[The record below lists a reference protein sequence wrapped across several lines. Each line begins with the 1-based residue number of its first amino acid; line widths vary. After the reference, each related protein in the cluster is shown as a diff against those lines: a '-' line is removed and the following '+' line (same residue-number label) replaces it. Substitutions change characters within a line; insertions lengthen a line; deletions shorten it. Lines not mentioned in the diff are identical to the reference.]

1 MDFWQQLGTTIIGAF
16 AGAGAA
22 LLTGFW
28 VRRREGVAKER
39 AALNGLLLD
48 LQLKRALATDTP
60 QHVTRAAET
69 TDYKQCKDSVYDSRK
84 LIRDARLQLLPQSKA
99 FDSLASM
106 AAACNSYL
114 RASRI
119 EPDSYQKSLT
129 ILRDRLDDEARTLGS
144 LRGVT
149 YRGPGSYAYDLPKS
163 EATSTQ
169 AGDHLDHHA

>member
-48 LQLKRALATDTP
+48 LQLKRAFATDAP
-60 QHVTRAAET
+60 QHVARAAET

-84 LIRDARLQLLPQSKA
+84 LIRDARLQLLPRSKA
-99 FDSLASM
+99 FENLASM

-114 RASRI
+114 QASRL
-119 EPDSYQKSLT
+119 EPDDYQLSLT
-129 ILRDRLDDEARTLGS
+129 KLRDRLDNQARTLGS
-144 LRGVT
+144 FRGIT
-149 YRGPGSYAYDLPKS
+149 YRRPGSYAYDLPKS
-163 EATSTQ
+163 EATASE
-169 AGDHLDHHA
+169 

>member
-22 LLTGFW
+22 LLTGFL
-28 VRRREGVAKER
+28 VRRREGLAKER

-48 LQLKRALATDTP
+48 LQLKRAFATGNP
-60 QHVTRAAET
+60 EPIVRAAET
-69 TDYKQCKDSVYDSRK
+69 TDYKQCRDSVFDSRK
-84 LIRDARLQLLPQSKA
+84 LIRDARLQLLPRSEA
-99 FDSLASM
+99 FDNLASM

-119 EPDSYQKSLT
+119 EPDTYQISLT
-129 ILRDRLDDEARTLGS
+129 ILRDRLDGQARKLGS

-149 YRGPGSYAYDLPKS
+149 YRPPGSYAYDLPSS
-163 EATSTQ
+163 EVTASE
-169 AGDHLDHHA
+169 